1 MTVLVDVTSGNHES
15 YLDAI
20 VEIERL
26 SFPTPWSRNAFAQ
39 ELKNPVSHLWALL
52 DGASLSGY
60 MCFWMFDSE
69 IQLINVA
76 VHPEKRGRGL
86 GRFLMEKM
94 IDAGIVN
101 GMHQVWLEVRESN
114 RPAQR
119 LYDHFGFGTVGRRT
133 LYYRDTNEDAIVMS
147 LNLAN
152 RPEIRKAAN
161 ESQMKSEV

>member
-1 MTVLVDVTSGNHES
+1 MTGIMDITQGNCES

-20 VEIERL
+20 MEIERL
-26 SFPTPWSRNAFAQ
+26 SFPTPWSRNAFVQ

-52 DGASLSGY
+52 EGGALLGY

-86 GRFLMEKM
+86 GLFLMEKM
-94 IDAGIVN
+94 IETGVAN
-101 GMHQVWLEVRESN
+101 GMHKIWLEVRTSN
-114 RPAQR
+114 LRAQR
-119 LYDHFGFGTVGRRT
+119 LYDKLGFVTVGRRR

-147 LNLAN
+147 LSLAE
-152 RPEIRKAAN
+152 RPTIRKVAN
-161 ESQMKSEV
+161 